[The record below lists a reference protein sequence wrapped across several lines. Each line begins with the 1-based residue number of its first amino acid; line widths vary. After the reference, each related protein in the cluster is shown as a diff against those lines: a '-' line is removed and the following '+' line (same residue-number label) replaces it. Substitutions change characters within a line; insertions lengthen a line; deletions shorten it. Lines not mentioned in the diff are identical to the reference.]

1 MKKFYFFLVACFLM
15 GFAADAQS
23 YQLHSSITGN
33 SSWESVNLTQ
43 NGDWY
48 EYTGNFVKG
57 EFGLKK
63 DGNWLGGGGAN
74 ITAAD
79 TEYNFNTSGGNS
91 KSSLVGAY
99 TFKFNPTTNKVMMVT
114 YSGEIEENI
123 TFGVHGTIHD
133 GGSNWYT
140 VDMTDNGDGTFSLTN
155 DFYAGTFGVK
165 KMNNGSQTDWFGW
178 SAIGSSADNCEE
190 NTENNNINL
199 TVSGNYTITVDANT
213 NTVTVKSNSGS
224 SDPDPD
230 PTSHTVYLSGEF
242 NSWNAAD
249 ANYKFTEV
257 SADKY
262 TFSIA
267 SFSGNFKVVSDDSWL
282 GTTTPVVSGESYV
295 LEDIGYSNMAL
306 AAADA
311 TNVTFTFTPSTKT
324 LVVTYTSGAVDPDP
338 VAPETLYVIG
348 DFVGNHWDPSNGVE
362 LENDGT
368 IFTGTIN
375 IETAYENDYG
385 FFSLCTSRSTSSSDW
400 NVGTR
405 YGATEKDKLVESGVA
420 ETFTAGDKAWKV
432 LPGLYN
438 IEVDFEYN
446 TMKLTSKSDAV
457 EAIVEDANV
466 APVYY
471 NLQGVRVAEPT
482 NGLYIVVRGDK
493 VAKQLVK

>member
-15 GFAADAQS
+15 GFAADAQT
-23 YQLHSSITGN
+23 YQLHGQITGN
-33 SSWESVNLTQ
+33 TNWESKELTQ

-48 EYTGNFVKG
+48 ELTANFVAG

-63 DGNWLGGGGAN
+63 DGNWLGGGGMTITEAN
-74 ITAAD
+74 L
-79 TEYNFNTSGGNS
+79 EYDFNTSGANS
-91 KSSLVGAY
+91 KSELVGA
-99 TFKFNPTTNKVMMVT
+99 FIFRFNPTTNKVIMVPTELEDNFT
-114 YSGEIEENI
+114 YA
-123 TFGVHGTIHD
+123 VHGTIHD
-133 GGSNWYT
+133 GSNWKS
-140 VDMTDNGDGTFSLTN
+140 VDMIDNGDGTFSLTN
-155 DFYAGTFGVK
+155 DFYAGAFGVK

-178 SAIGSSADNCEE
+178 SAIGSPADNCEE
-190 NTENNNINL
+190 TAEGHNINI
-199 TVSGNYTITVDANT
+199 TVAGNYTVTFDANT
-213 NTVTVKSNSGS
+213 NAVTVKSNSGS

-242 NSWNAAD
+242 NSWNGAD
-249 ANYKFTEV
+249 DNYKFTEV

-267 SFSGNFKVVSDDSWL
+267 SFSGNFKVVSDGEWL
-282 GTTTPVVSGESYV
+282 GTATPVVSGESYV
-295 LEDIGYSNMAL
+295 LGDIGYSNMAL
-306 AAADA
+306 AASNA

-324 LVVTYTSGAVDPDP
+324 LVVTYTSGATDPDP
-338 VAPETLYVIG
+338 VVPETLYVLG
-348 DFVGNHWDPSNGVE
+348 DFVGNHWDPSNGV
-362 LENDGT
+362 LLDKDGT

-375 IETAYENDYG
+375 IETAYESNYG

-420 ETFTAGDKAWKV
+420 ETFIAGDKAWKV
-432 LPGLYN
+432 LPGIYD

-446 TMKLTSKSDAV
+446 TMTLTWKSDAV

>member
-15 GFAADAQS
+15 GFAADAQT
-23 YQLHSSITGN
+23 YQLHGQITGDTN
-33 SSWESVNLTQ
+33 WESKELTQ

-48 EYTGNFVKG
+48 ELTANFVAGK
-57 EFGLKK
+57 FGIKK
-63 DGNWLGGGGAN
+63 DQEWIGGGGMTITEAN
-74 ITAAD
+74 L
-79 TEYNFNTSGGNS
+79 EYDFNTSGADS
-91 KSSLVGAY
+91 KSELVGA
-99 TFKFNPTTNKVMMVT
+99 FIFRFNPTTNKVIMVPTELEDNFT
-114 YSGEIEENI
+114 YA
-123 TFGVHGTIHD
+123 VHGTIHD
-133 GGSNWYT
+133 GSNWKS
-140 VDMTDNGDGTFSLTN
+140 VDMIDNGDGTFSLTN
-155 DFYAGTFGVK
+155 DFYAGAFGVK
-165 KMNNGSQTDWFGW
+165 KLNNGTQKGWFGW
-178 SAIGSSADNCEE
+178 SAIGSPADNCEE
-190 NTENNNINL
+190 TAEGHNINI
-199 TVSGNYTITVDANT
+199 TVAGNYTVTFDANT
-213 NTVTVKSNSGS
+213 NAVTVKSNSGS

-230 PTSHTVYLSGEF
+230 PTTHKVYLSGEF
-242 NSWNAAD
+242 NSWNGAVD
-249 ANYKFTEV
+249 NYKFTEV

-267 SFSGNFKVVSDDSWL
+267 SFSGNFKVVSDGEWL

-295 LEDIGYSNMAL
+295 LSDIGYDNMAL
-306 AAADA
+306 AASNA

-324 LVVTYTSGAVDPDP
+324 LVVTYTSGSTDPDP
-338 VAPETLYVIG
+338 VVPETLYVIG
-348 DFVGNHWDPSNGVE
+348 DFVGNHWDPSNGV
-362 LENDGT
+362 LLDKDGT

-375 IETAYENDYG
+375 IETAYKNDYG

-446 TMKLTSKSDAV
+446 TMTLTSKSDAV

>member
-15 GFAADAQS
+15 GFAADAQT
-23 YQLHSSITGN
+23 YQLHGQITGN
-33 SSWESVNLTQ
+33 TNWESKELTQ

-48 EYTGNFVKG
+48 ELTANFVAG
-57 EFGLKK
+57 EFGIKK
-63 DGNWLGGGGAN
+63 DQEWIGGGGMTITEAN
-74 ITAAD
+74 LAYD
-79 TEYNFNTSGGNS
+79 FNTSGANS
-91 KSSLVGAY
+91 KSELVGA
-99 TFKFNPTTNKVMMVT
+99 FIFRFNPTTNKVIMVPTELEDNFT
-114 YSGEIEENI
+114 YA
-123 TFGVHGTIHD
+123 VHGTIHD
-133 GGSNWYT
+133 GSNWKS
-140 VDMTDNGDGTFSLTN
+140 VDMIDNGDGTFSLTN
-155 DFYAGTFGVK
+155 DFYAGAFGVK
-165 KMNNGSQTDWFGW
+165 KLNNGTQIGWFGW
-178 SAIGSSADNCEE
+178 SAIGSPADNCEE
-190 NTENNNINL
+190 TAEGHNINI
-199 TVSGNYTITVDANT
+199 TVAGNYTVTFDANT
-213 NTVTVKSNSGS
+213 NAVTVKSNSGS

-230 PTSHTVYLSGEF
+230 PTTPKVYLSGEF

-257 SADKY
+257 TADEY

-267 SFSGNFKVVSDDSWL
+267 SFSGNFKVVSDGSWL

-324 LVVTYTSGAVDPDP
+324 LVVTYTSGATDPDP
-338 VAPETLYVIG
+338 VVPETLYVLG
-348 DFVGNHWDPSNGVE
+348 DFVGNHWDPSNGVA
-362 LENDGT
+362 LDKDGT

-375 IETAYENDYG
+375 IETALDNDYG
-385 FFSLCTSRSTSSSDW
+385 FFSLCTSLSASSDDW
-400 NVGTR
+400 SVGTR

>member
-15 GFAADAQS
+15 GFAADAQT
-23 YQLHSSITGN
+23 YQLHGQITGN
-33 SSWESVNLTQ
+33 TNWESKELTQ

-48 EYTGNFVKG
+48 ELTANFVAG
-57 EFGLKK
+57 EFGIKK
-63 DGNWLGGGGAN
+63 DQEWIGGGGMTITEAN
-74 ITAAD
+74 L
-79 TEYNFNTSGGNS
+79 EYDFNTSGANS
-91 KSSLVGAY
+91 KSELVGA
-99 TFKFNPTTNKVMMVT
+99 FIFRFNPTTNKVIMVPTELEDNFT
-114 YSGEIEENI
+114 YA
-123 TFGVHGTIHD
+123 VHGTIHD
-133 GGSNWYT
+133 GSNWKS
-140 VDMTDNGDGTFSLTN
+140 VDMIDNGDGTFSLTN
-155 DFYAGTFGVK
+155 DFYAGAFGVK
-165 KMNNGSQTDWFGW
+165 KLNNGTQIGWFGW
-178 SAIGSSADNCEE
+178 SAIGSPADNCEE
-190 NTENNNINL
+190 TAEGHNINI
-199 TVSGNYTITVDANT
+199 TVAGNYTVTFDANT
-213 NTVTVKSNSGS
+213 NAVTVKSNSGS

-230 PTSHTVYLSGEF
+230 PTTPKVYLSGEF
-242 NSWNAAD
+242 NSWNGAD
-249 ANYKFTEV
+249 DNYKFTEV
-257 SADKY
+257 TADEY

-267 SFSGNFKVVSDDSWL
+267 SFSGNFKVVSDGSWL

-311 TNVTFTFTPSTKT
+311 TNVTFTFTPSSKT
-324 LVVTYTSGAVDPDP
+324 LVVTYTSGSTDPDP
-338 VAPETLYVIG
+338 VVPETLYVLG
-348 DFVGNHWDPSNGVE
+348 DFVGNHWDPSNGVA
-362 LENDGT
+362 LDKDGT

-375 IETAYENDYG
+375 IETALDNDYG
-385 FFSLCTSRSTSSSDW
+385 FFSLCTSLSASSDDW
-400 NVGTR
+400 SVGTR

-420 ETFTAGDKAWKV
+420 ETFIAGDKAWQV

>member
-15 GFAADAQS
+15 GFAADAQT
-23 YQLHSSITGN
+23 YQLHGQITGN
-33 SSWESVNLTQ
+33 TNWESKELTQ

-48 EYTGNFVKG
+48 ELTANFVAG
-57 EFGLKK
+57 EFGIKK
-63 DGNWLGGGGAN
+63 DQEWIGGGGMTITEAN
-74 ITAAD
+74 L
-79 TEYNFNTSGGNS
+79 EYDFNTSGANS
-91 KSSLVGAY
+91 KSELVGA
-99 TFKFNPTTNKVMMVT
+99 FIFRFNPTTNKVIMVPTELEDNFT
-114 YSGEIEENI
+114 YA
-123 TFGVHGTIHD
+123 VHGTIHD
-133 GGSNWYT
+133 GSNWKS
-140 VDMTDNGDGTFSLTN
+140 VDMIDNGDGTFSLTN
-155 DFYAGTFGVK
+155 DFYAGAFGVK
-165 KMNNGSQTDWFGW
+165 KLNNGTQIGWFGW
-178 SAIGSSADNCEE
+178 SAIGSPADNCEE
-190 NTENNNINL
+190 TAEGHNINI
-199 TVSGNYTITVDANT
+199 TVAGNYTVTFDANT
-213 NTVTVKSNSGS
+213 NAVTVKSNSGS

-230 PTSHTVYLSGEF
+230 PTTPKVYLSGEF
-242 NSWNAAD
+242 NSWNGAD
-249 ANYKFTEV
+249 DNYKFTEV
-257 SADKY
+257 TADEY

-267 SFSGNFKVVSDDSWL
+267 SFSGNFKVVSDGSWL

-295 LEDIGYSNMAL
+295 LEDIGYSNMTL

-324 LVVTYTSGAVDPDP
+324 LVVTYTSGATDPDP
-338 VAPETLYVIG
+338 IETPKTLCVLG
-348 DFVGNHWDPSNGVE
+348 NFVGNEVNWNPSNGVE
-362 LENDGT
+362 LEKDGT

-375 IETAYENDYG
+375 LVNAMDNKYSY
-385 FFSLCTSRSTSSSDW
+385 FWLCTSLGKDSSDW
-400 NVGTR
+400 NLGNR
-405 YGATEKDKLVESGVA
+405 YGATEKDKLVEPGTA